1 MPGLIIIVQKGA
13 ENFERN
19 REVIREMTFTIM
31 HEDFY
36 KAQFFELGDMG
47 LHASK
52 VYLDHEYAP
61 KAAASNA
68 DQTIF
73 CILSGELYSLD
84 KMRNDILLGGITVN
98 DPQDMSELVLH
109 LYEQK
114 GEKFLD
120 DLNGYFHLLLV
131 DKIKGRILIANDR
144 FGIQRFYYCQP
155 TEDTMIFAPELKCFR
170 KYPDLNISLNP
181 EGLIHYFKYSS
192 PLENCTFYS
201 AVKRVAIA
209 SLFTCEHGRWSNRE
223 YWAPERMLE
232 QERLS
237 QQAFLESAT
246 ARFESIIDEYYKQ
259 GSTGLSLTGGWDTR
273 AILSVLYRKGIHL
286 PCYTFAG
293 MYQESFDV
301 KLAKNLADRSSNPH
315 FKLILGSDFL
325 RNFEQWANKAIFV
338 SDGLSRILRCHE
350 YYVNIRAREYG
361 TVRLTG
367 KYGSQI
373 IRGITL
379 LKDRSPNLKIFSP
392 AFRADYLATPS
403 PLKPWNRANT
413 IRWELPQLEACTQ
426 SQEMAALTFRTPYLD
441 NDFVNLILRA
451 PEMPESSLLSRMI
464 IQRNTPEW
472 ASIPTNRGEL
482 ISKRSYSKLMKGWYT
497 SLNFIDSVYNYE
509 KLPTL
514 ALYVT
519 RIGDALGVSPFFNG
533 REQWWHYRLWFARE
547 LKNYVQQILLDPA
560 TLRRKYWDGN
570 FIEQMLRAHCGWK
583 ANYTR
588 EIDRILAFE
597 LWCRQ
602 NNIST

>member
-1 MPGLIIIVQKGA
+1 
-13 ENFERN
+13 
-19 REVIREMTFTIM
+19 
-31 HEDFY
+31 
-36 KAQFFELGDMG
+36 
-47 LHASK
+47 
-52 VYLDHEYAP
+52 
-61 KAAASNA
+61 
-68 DQTIF
+68 
-73 CILSGELYSLD
+73 
-84 KMRNDILLGGITVN
+84 
-98 DPQDMSELVLH
+98 
-109 LYEQK
+109 
-114 GEKFLD
+114 
-120 DLNGYFHLLLV
+120 
-131 DKIKGRILIANDR
+131 
-144 FGIQRFYYCQP
+144 
-155 TEDTMIFAPELKCFR
+155 
-170 KYPDLNISLNP
+170 
-181 EGLIHYFKYSS
+181 
-192 PLENCTFYS
+192 
-201 AVKRVAIA
+201 
-209 SLFTCEHGRWSNRE
+209 
-223 YWAPERMLE
+223 
-232 QERLS
+232 
-237 QQAFLESAT
+237 
-246 ARFESIIDEYYKQ
+246 
-259 GSTGLSLTGGWDTR
+259 
-273 AILSVLYRKGIHL
+273 
-286 PCYTFAG
+286 
-293 MYQESFDV
+293 V

-373 IRGITL
+373 VRGITM

-403 PLKPWNRANT
+403 PLKPWGRANT

-426 SQEMAALTFRTPYLD
+426 SQEMAALTVRTPYLD

-464 IQRNTPEW
+464 IQRNTPDW

-482 ISKRSYSKLMKGWYT
+482 ITKRSYSKLIKGWYT

-509 KLPTL
+509 KLPTP

-570 FIEQMLRAHCGWK
+570 FIEQMLRAHCSWK

-602 NNIST
+602 NDIST